1 MAARSRTDGNA
12 NALAG
17 GGGGARIARAPRA
30 EIRDLIS
37 FRIHALANLLSRG
50 AALTYRREFGVSLAE
65 WRTVA
70 LLGAHEPLSLNELAR
85 HAGLD
90 KSQMSRVVA
99 GLVGRDLVQRDADSR
114 DGRGVRLSLSRAG
127 HRLYEGLIAAA
138 NRRNDAFASAL
149 APEEHAM
156 LEPILARLA
165 ERARELIAQEKSAG
179 KPPARNVKETK

>member
-1 MAARSRTDGNA
+1 MAARSRSDSQA
-12 NALAG
+12 NGQSG
-17 GGGGARIARAPRA
+17 GGGGARAVRAPRA

-65 WRTVA
+65 WRTLA

-99 GLVGRDLVQRDADSR
+99 GLVERDLVQRDADSR

-127 HRLYEGLIAAA
+127 RRLYEGLIAAA

-149 APEEHAM
+149 SPAEHAM

-179 KPPARNVKETK
+179 RSPARNPREIP